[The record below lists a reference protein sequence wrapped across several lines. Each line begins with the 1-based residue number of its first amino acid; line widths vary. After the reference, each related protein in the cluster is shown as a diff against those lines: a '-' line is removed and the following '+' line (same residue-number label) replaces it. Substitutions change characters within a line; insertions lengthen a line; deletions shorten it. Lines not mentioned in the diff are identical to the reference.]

1 MTRFALCTTGGF
13 ALLAS
18 LAAAAA
24 GAQPMPLPAEDV
36 RCNGDQLTSLA
47 ARTAVLRP
55 QGAAGKSIGVAY
67 TFSSRSGDFAG
78 LAYTQQFTPEGQ
90 LAPTPEHHLWFST
103 NPNEVRMLRNPARP
117 TLPTLSLT
125 RNALNSDLV
134 GDGDPDRFDL
144 LIDPT
149 LDGAGGAAGFLHLDN
164 LTGAKGH
171 ATSSKPGRGLAR
183 VVESCHDGFTAA
195 DLHVFA
201 LLAKTLRAFPF
212 TAAGDSRDSVMT
224 IYRDGASEA
233 TASGR
238 RATYRIDVL
247 PLDGGD
253 LSLRSSFTFE
263 VEISAEGRLGDARLA
278 ILPVCRDA
286 ADGACTARGASAMLV
301 FSRPVSPGEYWV
313 MSPATPSAC
322 TEDLLRLPG
331 CASSADIRL
340 PEALAGSTWL
350 KVR

>member
-1 MTRFALCTTGGF
+1 MTRRALCT
-13 ALLAS
+13 AVAVS
-18 LAAAAA
+18 CLAAAAA
-24 GAQPMPLPAEDV
+24 GAQTAPLPAEAV
-36 RCNGDQLTSLA
+36 ACNAEQLTRLA

-55 QGAAGKSIGVAY
+55 EGSASGKSIGVAY

-78 LAYTQQFTPEGQ
+78 LAYTQQFTRSGE

-103 NPNEVRMLRNPARP
+103 NPHEVRMHRNPARP
-117 TLPTLSLT
+117 ALPTLSLT

-134 GDGDPDRFDL
+134 GAGDPDRFDL

-149 LDGAGGAAGFLHLDN
+149 LPGPAAAASFLHLDN
-164 LTGAKGH
+164 FAGPTAH
-171 ATSSKPGRGLAR
+171 ATSSKPGRGLNG
-183 VVESCHDGFTAA
+183 VVKSCHDRFTTT

-212 TAAGDSRDSVMT
+212 TAEGDSRDSVMA
-224 IYRDGASEA
+224 IYRGAASEP
-233 TASGR
+233 TGIGR

-263 VEISAEGRLGDARLA
+263 VEVSPAGRLGDGRLS
-278 ILPVCRDA
+278 ILPTCRD
-286 ADGACTARGASAMLV
+286 GATGECTERGASAMLV
-301 FSRPVSPGEYWV
+301 FSRPVFPGEYWV

-322 TEDLLRLPG
+322 TEDLLSLPG
-331 CASSADIRL
+331 CGSSVDIPL
-340 PEALAGSTWL
+340 PELLAESTWL
-350 KVR
+350 SVR